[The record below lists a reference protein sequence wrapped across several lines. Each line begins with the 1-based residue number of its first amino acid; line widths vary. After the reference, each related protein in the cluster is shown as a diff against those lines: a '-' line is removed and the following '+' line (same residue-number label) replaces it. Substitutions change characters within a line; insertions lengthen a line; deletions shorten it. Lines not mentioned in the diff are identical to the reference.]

1 MKYRLVGIGE
11 ILWDVLPS
19 GRKLGG
25 APANF
30 AYHANSL
37 GEIGIVVSRVGNED
51 LGDEIRT
58 ALKGLGIVPDF
69 ITIDE
74 IHPTGTVSVKVD
86 SEGVPDFIIH
96 EEVAWDYIPE
106 TDRLLELAKRT
117 DAVCFGSLAQR
128 APVSRETIRKFLANT
143 PKDALR
149 IFDINLRQEFYSRS
163 IIEKSLQFANILK
176 VNDAELPLVV
186 NIMGLDKD
194 QKDPLGMFSELFEL
208 RLVALTRGASGS
220 VLYSEGQKSVHN
232 GYSVKV
238 NDTIGAGDGFTAAMA
253 IGVLKGYEL
262 NHINILAN
270 RVASYI
276 CTQVGATPEIPHEIK
291 DLF

>member
-30 AYHANSL
+30 AYHAHSL
-37 GEIGIVVSRVGNED
+37 GEIGVVVSRVGSED
-51 LGDEIRT
+51 LGDEIRN

-74 IHPTGTVSVKVD
+74 IHPTGTVSVEVD
-86 SEGVPDFIIH
+86 SGGVPDYIIH

-106 TDRLLELAKRT
+106 TDGLLELAKRT

-143 PKDALR
+143 LGGALR
-149 IFDINLRQEFYSRS
+149 IFDINLRQKFYSKS
-163 IIEKSLQFANILK
+163 IIEDSLQLANILK
-176 VNDAELPLVV
+176 VNDAELSLVV
-186 NIMGLDKD
+186 NILGLDKD
-194 QKDPLGMFSELFEL
+194 EKDPLKMLSELFEL
-208 RLVALTRGASGS
+208 RLIALTKGASGS

-238 NDTIGAGDGFTAAMA
+238 NDTIGAGDGFTAAMT

-262 NHINILAN
+262 HRINVLAN

-276 CTQVGATPEIPHEIK
+276 CTQFGATPEIPHEIM

>member
-30 AYHANSL
+30 AYHAHSL

-51 LGDEIRT
+51 LGDEIRN
-58 ALKGLGIVPDF
+58 ALKGLGIAPDF

-74 IHPTGTVSVKVD
+74 IHPTGTVSVEID

-106 TDRLLELAKRT
+106 TDGLLELAKRT

-143 PKDALR
+143 SGDALR
-149 IFDINLRQEFYSRS
+149 IFDINLRQKFYSKS
-163 IIEKSLQFANILK
+163 IIEDSLQFANILK
-176 VNDAELPLVV
+176 VNDAELSLVV
-186 NIMGLDKD
+186 NILGLDED
-194 QKDPLGMFSELFEL
+194 EKDPFKMLSELFEL
-208 RLVALTRGASGS
+208 RLIALTKGASGS
-220 VLYSEGQKSVHN
+220 VLYSEGHKSVHN

-238 NDTIGAGDGFTAAMA
+238 NDTIGAGDGFTAAMT

-262 NHINILAN
+262 RRINALAN

-276 CTQVGATPEIPHEIK
+276 CTQFGATPKIPHEIM